1 MVRHRRFAGWAVA
14 LLALAM
20 LVGACGRDEGSGGGG
35 GGGGGS
41 DPGIT
46 DTEVKLGGS
55 YPFSGPA
62 SAYRLIADG
71 AKAHFEFVNAK
82 GGVNGRKISFQTL
95 DDAYEPPKAVQNARR
110 LIEQEQVF
118 ALFNTLGTP
127 NNLAIWDY
135 TNQRKVPQ
143 LFVATGASAWGAD
156 IQAHPWTIGWQP
168 NYVTEAKVY
177 VDYLEKEKPNAK
189 VAALYQNDGF
199 GKDLLGGFEAA
210 LEGTDVQLVA
220 KESYEVT
227 DPSITTQMRKLAG
240 SGADTF
246 INITTPKFSAQA
258 IAAIAKSDWKPLHI
272 LNNVGASKTLVLTPV
287 GLENAKGIVSTQY
300 YKDPEGP
307 EWADDAAMTE
317 YKENLKKFAPRA
329 DPNEPFH
336 AFGWAAASTMVKAL
350 EGMKEPTRQSLMDS
364 ARNLDTEIPLLLPG
378 VKVQTSPEDGY
389 PIEAMQIMQ
398 FDGKNWELQGDV
410 IQAPAAAE

>member
-1 MVRHRRFAGWAVA
+1 VV
-14 LLALAM
+14 LLAL
-20 LVGACGRDEGSGGGG
+20 LVGACGREEGGGG
-35 GGGGGS
+35 GGGGGAA

-46 DTEVKLGGS
+46 DTEIKLGGS

-82 GGVNGRKISFQTL
+82 GGVGGRKIAFQTL

-143 LFVATGASAWGAD
+143 VFVATGASAWGAD
-156 IQAHPWTIGWQP
+156 IQGHPWTIGWQP
-168 NYVTEAKVY
+168 NYVTEAKIY
-177 VDYLEKEKPNAK
+177 ADYLKEEKPDAK

-199 GKDLLGGFEAA
+199 GKDLLGGFEGA
-210 LEGTDVQLVA
+210 LEGSDIQLVA

-227 DPSITTQMRKLAG
+227 DPTISSQMRELAS

-258 IAAIAKSDWKPLHI
+258 IAAITKSDWKPLHI

-287 GLENAKGIVSTQY
+287 GLENAKGIISTQY
-300 YKDPEGP
+300 YKDPEDP
-307 EWADDAAMTE
+307 QWADDAAMTE
-317 YKENLKKFAPRA
+317 YKENLKKYAPRA

-336 AFGWAAASTMVKAL
+336 TFGWAVASTMVKAL

-364 ARNLDTEIPLLLPG
+364 IRNLDTEIPLLLPG

-389 PIEAMQIMQ
+389 PIEAMQIME
-398 FDGKNWELQGDV
+398 FNGKNWELQGDV
-410 IQAPAAAE
+410 VEAPAQ